1 MEHFDAA
8 LELIAEK
15 KGMRLEDVWSQ
26 VRPYNPTA
34 VLLNFAKN
42 KKIFEA
48 MYFFSNVVDGLT
60 GVVVAQCSLA
70 PKLRRYVSMM
80 TRAPT
85 PGHMLKEVQTLAGK
99 EGVLDCP
106 GLSEAAN

>member
-1 MEHFDAA
+1 M
-8 LELIAEK
+8 
-15 KGMRLEDVWSQ
+15 VSS
-26 VRPYNPTA
+26 
-34 VLLNFAKN
+34 
-42 KKIFEA
+42 EA
-48 MYFFSNVVDGLT
+48 MKNLRGDSILQRTSAPCRSKSSPAMFFFSSYFSFLT
-60 GVVVAQCSLA
+60 GVAVAQCSLA

-106 GLSEAAN
+106 GLSEAAKLKLKWNFPSKPSKL